1 MRIIIKNCEITVS
14 ILFTLSILL
23 FTNCP
28 IILGNWV
35 TKRKVKNKSKRKV
48 ERRARENFNKRI
60 SRFFLV
66 CLNTIVSFVIKAK
79 KIPIIFASP
88 VARSSL
94 CVS

>member
-14 ILFTLSILL
+14 ILLTLSILS

-28 IILGNWV
+28 IILGNWL

-48 ERRARENFNKRI
+48 ERRAIVNFTKRI
-60 SRFFLV
+60 DQFCLA
-66 CLNTIVSFVIKAK
+66 CLNTIVSFVIKANR
-79 KIPIIFASP
+79 IPIIFASP

-94 CVS
+94 

>member
-28 IILGNWV
+28 ITLGNWV

-48 ERRARENFNKRI
+48 DRRARINFIKRLGQF
-60 SRFFLV
+60 SLA
-66 CLNTIVSFVIKAK
+66 CLNTSLSFVIKAK
-79 KIPIIFASP
+79 RIPILFASP

-94 CVS
+94 WVN

>member
-1 MRIIIKNCEITVS
+1 M
-14 ILFTLSILL
+14 SILL

-48 ERRARENFNKRI
+48 ERRARVNFTKRLGQ
-60 SRFFLV
+60 FCLA

-79 KIPIIFASP
+79 RIPIIFAKA
-88 VARSSL
+88 VARSS
-94 CVS
+94 